1 MGPQYYADIMD
12 VDEVWNCMLRC
23 EKVGITY
30 SVKGWVDGV
39 PVKGNHTVLMNKCE
53 RRIITSISG
62 QVKTSYR
69 YWVMDPARGG
79 MYCRFNFNSHP
90 DVTNVLRITNDWISK

>member
-1 MGPQYYADIMD
+1 MD
-12 VDEVWNCMLRC
+12 SCDR
-23 EKVGITY
+23 
-30 SVKGWVDGV
+30 
-39 PVKGNHTVLMNKCE
+39 
-53 RRIITSISG
+53 

-69 YWVMDPARGG
+69 YWGMDPARGG